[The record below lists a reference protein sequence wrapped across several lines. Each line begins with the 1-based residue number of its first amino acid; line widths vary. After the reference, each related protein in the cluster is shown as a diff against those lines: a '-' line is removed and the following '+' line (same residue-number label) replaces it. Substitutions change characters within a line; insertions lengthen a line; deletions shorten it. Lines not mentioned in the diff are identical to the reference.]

1 MKSRVQKYALF
12 TFPLCPSPHL
22 PPAPSSNPSPELTL
36 LLKTTLL
43 HTLHLT
49 TLHTHTMS
57 DVPQGQIT
65 MPLQQGGAREISPQ
79 ALAVA
84 DYLRNHKLLK
94 QRPGI
99 LNGKRS
105 DFFRVKR
112 AIRALEDP
120 KYKALQTKPNSKLP
134 PINSRNE
141 AISIFRLMPIN
152 QMALRVDKLPTQTAL
167 MMKQKPEQGVPV
179 LQVNSQQEFGDD
191 MYYTWF
197 YNPVPLTTYLYGALG
212 VAAIF
217 AGVLFPLWPIFLR
230 QGVWYLSVGML
241 GLIGVFFGIAIVRLI
256 IFVLTWPTVKPGVWI
271 FPNLFA
277 DVGFVDSF
285 IPLWAWHGTPER
297 DLLPQKFK
305 NKKKKKAAV
314 TEKQEPARKL
324 TKEEKQKQKEANAQ
338 MEQMQQAFQTQLST
352 FATQMA
358 EIKEMSDSGL
368 DPQIIAA
375 RLQAQYPPDKQ
386 EAIKLENEQAQAKL
400 DERIKQLSAMI
411 QEKATAGKEGGAK
424 IEEIVDDEKKEA
436 PKRIVTLEDAN
447 DE

>member
-1 MKSRVQKYALF
+1 MTDA
-12 TFPLCPSPHL
+12 
-22 PPAPSSNPSPELTL
+22 
-36 LLKTTLL
+36 
-43 HTLHLT
+43 
-49 TLHTHTMS
+49 
-57 DVPQGQIT
+57 PQGQIT

-84 DYLRNHKLLK
+84 DYLRNHKELK

-120 KYKALQTKPNSKLP
+120 KYKTLQSKPNSKLP

-152 QMALRVDKLPTQTAL
+152 QMALRVDKLPTMQAVA
-167 MMKQKPEQGVPV
+167 MKQKPEQGVPV
-179 LQVNSQQEFGDD
+179 LQVNPQQEFGDD

-297 DLLPQKFK
+297 ELLPQKFK
-305 NKKKKKAAV
+305 NKKKKKVEAPS
-314 TEKQEPARKL
+314 EPARKL
-324 TKEEKQKQKEANAQ
+324 TKEEKKKQKEASAQ
-338 MEQMQQAFQTQLST
+338 MEQIQAAFQSQLT
-352 FATQMA
+352 DFATQMA
-358 EIKEMSDSGL
+358 KIKEMTDSGI
-368 DPQIIAA
+368 DPQVIAA
-375 RLQAQYPPDKQ
+375 QLQAEYPPDRQ
-386 EAIKLENEQAQAKL
+386 AAIKLENEQAQAKL
-400 DERIKQLSAMI
+400 DDRIKQLAGMI
-411 QEKATAGKEGGAK
+411 EQKAAEAKSSGAK
-424 IEEIVDDEKKEA
+424 IEEIVDDEQKDTTAAA
-436 PKRIVTLEDAN
+436 PKRVVTLEDAN
-447 DE
+447 EE

>member
-1 MKSRVQKYALF
+1 M
-12 TFPLCPSPHL
+12 TE
-22 PPAPSSNPSPELTL
+22 N
-36 LLKTTLL
+36 
-43 HTLHLT
+43 
-49 TLHTHTMS
+49 
-57 DVPQGQIT
+57 VPQGQIT

-120 KYKALQTKPNSKLP
+120 KYKQLQSKPNSKLP

-179 LQVNSQQEFGDD
+179 LQVNPQQEFGDD

-241 GLIGVFFGIAIVRLI
+241 GLIGVFFSIALVRLV
-256 IFVLTWPTVKPGVWI
+256 IFVVTWPTVKPGVWI

-305 NKKKKKAAV
+305 NKKKKKNAV
-314 TEKQEPARKL
+314 VEAKEPPRKL
-324 TKEEKQKQKEANAQ
+324 TKEEKQKNKEASAQ
-338 MEQMQQAFQTQLST
+338 MEQMQAAFQTQLST
-352 FATQMA
+352 FAEQMQQ
-358 EIKEMSDSGL
+358 IKEMSDSGI

-375 RLQAQYPPDKQ
+375 QLQAQYPPDKQ
-386 EAIKLENEQAQAKL
+386 AAIKLENEQAQAQL
-400 DERIKQLSAMI
+400 DERIRALAGQI
-411 QEKATAGKEGGAK
+411 QEKVNNANNTSGAK
-424 IEEIVDDEKKEA
+424 IEEVVDEEKKEAA

>member
-1 MKSRVQKYALF
+1 M
-12 TFPLCPSPHL
+12 TE
-22 PPAPSSNPSPELTL
+22 N
-36 LLKTTLL
+36 
-43 HTLHLT
+43 
-49 TLHTHTMS
+49 
-57 DVPQGQIT
+57 VPQGQIT

-84 DYLRNHKLLK
+84 DYLRSHKLLK

-120 KYKALQTKPNSKLP
+120 KYKQLQSKPNSKLP

-179 LQVNSQQEFGDD
+179 LQVNPQQEFGDD

-241 GLIGVFFGIAIVRLI
+241 GLIGVFFGIALVRLV
-256 IFVLTWPTVKPGVWI
+256 IFVLTWPTVKPGIWI

-305 NKKKKKAAV
+305 NKKKKKNAGTV
-314 TEKQEPARKL
+314 IESKEPPRKL

-338 MEQMQQAFQTQLST
+338 MEQMQAAFQTQLSS
-352 FATQMA
+352 FATQMQQ
-358 EIKEMSDSGL
+358 IKEMSDSGI

-375 RLQAQYPPDKQ
+375 QLQAQYPPDKQ
-386 EAIKLENEQAQAKL
+386 AAIKLENEQAQAKL
-400 DERIKQLSAMI
+400 DERIRELAAQI
-411 QEKATAGKEGGAK
+411 QDKTNANKTGDK
-424 IEEIVDDEKKEA
+424 IEEVADKENKEA

>member
-1 MKSRVQKYALF
+1 M
-12 TFPLCPSPHL
+12 TE
-22 PPAPSSNPSPELTL
+22 N
-36 LLKTTLL
+36 
-43 HTLHLT
+43 
-49 TLHTHTMS
+49 
-57 DVPQGQIT
+57 VPQGQIT

-84 DYLRNHKLLK
+84 DYLRSHKLLK

-120 KYKALQTKPNSKLP
+120 KYKQLQSKPNSKLP

-179 LQVNSQQEFGDD
+179 LQVNPQQEFGDD

-241 GLIGVFFGIAIVRLI
+241 GLIGVFFGIALVRLV
-256 IFVLTWPTVKPGVWI
+256 IFVLTWPTVKPGIWI

-285 IPLWAWHGTPER
+285 IPLWVWHGTPER

-305 NKKKKKAAV
+305 NKKKKKNAGTV
-314 TEKQEPARKL
+314 IESKEPPRKL

-338 MEQMQQAFQTQLST
+338 MEQMQAAFQTQLSS
-352 FATQMA
+352 FATQMQQ
-358 EIKEMSDSGL
+358 IKEMSDSGI

-375 RLQAQYPPDKQ
+375 QLQAQYPPDKQ
-386 EAIKLENEQAQAKL
+386 AAIKLENEQAQAKL
-400 DERIKQLSAMI
+400 DERIRELAAQI
-411 QEKATAGKEGGAK
+411 QDKTNANKTGDK
-424 IEEIVDDEKKEA
+424 IEEVADKENKEA

>member
-1 MKSRVQKYALF
+1 M
-12 TFPLCPSPHL
+12 TE
-22 PPAPSSNPSPELTL
+22 N
-36 LLKTTLL
+36 
-43 HTLHLT
+43 
-49 TLHTHTMS
+49 
-57 DVPQGQIT
+57 VPQGQIT

-120 KYKALQTKPNSKLP
+120 KYKQLQSKPNSKLP

-179 LQVNSQQEFGDD
+179 LQVNPQQEFGDD

-241 GLIGVFFGIAIVRLI
+241 GLIGVFFGIALVRLV
-256 IFVLTWPTVKPGVWI
+256 IFVLTWPTVKPGIWI

-305 NKKKKKAAV
+305 NKKKKKAA
-314 TEKQEPARKL
+314 EAEPKVPPRKL
-324 TKEEKQKQKEANAQ
+324 TKEEKQKQREANAQ
-338 MEQMQQAFQTQLST
+338 MEQMQAAFSSQLST
-352 FATQMA
+352 FAEQMQK
-358 EIKEMSDSGL
+358 IKEMSDSGM

-375 RLQAQYPPDKQ
+375 QLQAQYPPDKQ
-386 EAIKLENEQAQAKL
+386 AAIKLENEQAQAGL
-400 DERIKQLSAMI
+400 DKRIRELTAQLEEKTNA
-411 QEKATAGKEGGAK
+411 EKANGAEASKK
-424 IEEIVDDEKKEA
+424 IEEDADEKKEA

-447 DE
+447 EE